1 MNRVIRLL
9 VLASGILWSG
19 LGFAAEP
26 QFIKIS
32 DHCYYLQLEDAGP
45 NVGIVVTSD
54 GILMIDPP
62 GESGLNA
69 VIEALDLISRQPVR
83 WLAVTN
89 HAFSQSAG
97 ARYFTEKGAVLL
109 AGAKL
114 RALVEPGPAFIP
126 VVPLPLIAETTHFI
140 NAVRQP
146 STRWFIFDRE
156 MHLFPSN
163 LEIHIQSL
171 QYRARTGGDVFLY
184 VPEEKVLF
192 VGDLYESGRYPEI
205 DTDSDGNALE
215 WIEGLKQVID
225 SIPLLKAAIPEEDP
239 AEEEKEEKGKAEEE
253 EEEEEEEKTLEEG
266 ITVISAR
273 GEASNLQDMKDLH
286 EMCVELQRDVSRWIN
301 RGRSLD
307 RFLSSSVAKSY
318 ESYGNLSSFVG
329 KLFEALTPSPK
340 QKP

>member
-1 MNRVIRLL
+1 MNSVSRLL

-19 LGFAAEP
+19 LVFAAEP
-26 QFIKIS
+26 QFTKMS

-45 NVGIVVTSD
+45 NVGIVVTGD

-62 GESGLNA
+62 GESGLTA
-69 VIEALDLISRQPVR
+69 VIEALGLISQQPVR

-89 HAFSQSAG
+89 HAFSQTAG
-97 ARYFTEKGAVLL
+97 ARYFAEKGGVLL
-109 AGAKL
+109 AGTKL
-114 RALVEPGPAFIP
+114 RALVEPGPGRIP
-126 VVPLPLIAETTHFI
+126 VLPLPLITETIHFI

-146 STRWFIFDRE
+146 TTRWFIFDRE
-156 MHLFPSN
+156 MRLFPSN

-171 QYRARTGGDVFLY
+171 QYRARTGGDIFLY

-205 DTDSDGNALE
+205 DKDSDGNALE
-215 WIEGLKQVID
+215 WTEGLKQVID

-239 AEEEKEEKGKAEEE
+239 AEEEKEEKGKEEK
-253 EEEEEEEKTLEEG
+253 EEEEEKTLEEG

-286 EMCVELQRDVSRWIN
+286 EMCVKLQRDVSRWIN

-307 RFLSSSVAKSY
+307 RFLSSSVA
-318 ESYGNLSSFVG
+318 ESYREYDNLTSYVTR
-329 KLFEALTPSPK
+329 LFEAISSPAK